1 MGNYLWLIKN
11 CCIFASVMTCP
22 SAKLGNRQEK
32 LTKQK
37 KMNDKNRFSE
47 IDVIELF
54 RKVMAE
60 KRLLCIYVLV
70 FMILGVIV
78 ALSKPKVYTAEMTL
92 APEMNSGGG
101 LSGSLG
107 DMASSF
113 GIDFSGT
120 NSVDAI
126 YPEIYPTVLASNDFI
141 LKLFDV
147 KVRLMET
154 NESKSFTDHLMTDT
168 KSPFWDK
175 MKMWLIGL
183 FKKEPAPQQKGG
195 EADPFRLTK
204 RQNDLCDMIRG
215 AITCLVDKKTS
226 VITIGFSDQ
235 DPLVAAI
242 MTDTLQNRLQSY
254 ITDYRTKKARKDLE
268 YYTKLYLESH
278 EQYKQ
283 AQLVYAS
290 YSDNNQDLVLERYR
304 AKRDE
309 LENEM
314 QLKYNLYTQ
323 MASQYQTARAKVQ
336 ESTPAFTI
344 IQRPTMP
351 YKASS
356 TPRSLIVF
364 FFIILGVM
372 ADAFWVILGRKMMS
386 ARKR

>member
-1 MGNYLWLIKN
+1 MKEINKIN
-11 CCIFASVMTCP
+11 
-22 SAKLGNRQEK
+22 
-32 LTKQK
+32 
-37 KMNDKNRFSE
+37 E
-47 IDVIELF
+47 IDIIEIV
-54 RKVMAE
+54 RKVWAE
-60 KRLLCIYVLV
+60 KRLLAIFVLV
-70 FMILGVIV
+70 FMVLGIIV

-92 APEMNSGGG
+92 APEMNSGMG

-113 GIDFSGT
+113 GIDFSGN

-147 KVRLMET
+147 KVRLKDSDET
-154 NESKSFTDHLMTDT
+154 KSFVDHLMTDT

-175 MKMWLIGL
+175 MKMWVVKL
-183 FKKEPAPQQKGG
+183 FKKEPDAKGG
-195 EADPFRLTK
+195 GGAPDPFRLTK
-204 RQNDLCDMIRG
+204 RQNDVCDIIRG

-242 MTDTLQNRLQSY
+242 MTDTLQNRLQAY
-254 ITDYRTKKARKDLE
+254 ITDYRTKKARNDLE
-268 YYTKLYLESH
+268 YYTKLFVESH
-278 EQYKQ
+278 EQYKR

-290 YSDNNQDLVLERYR
+290 YSDTNQDLVLERFR

-309 LENEM
+309 LENDM
-314 QLKYNLYTQ
+314 QLKYNMYTQ
-323 MASQYQTARAKVQ
+323 MATQYQTARAKVQ
-336 ESTPAFTI
+336 EVTPAFTI

-356 TPRSLIVF
+356 TPRSLIVVF
-364 FFIILGVM
+364 FMILGGL
-372 ADAFWVILGRKMMS
+372 ADAFWVLVGRKMMRS
-386 ARKR
+386 HRK